1 MVLGSTH
8 LPQIVSRLAH
18 RLAGGPAQL
27 GVRVRSMLELAQERE
42 RWVCRFRVQS
52 AAKWPSVECRVSMVR
67 CAHCGLLHVSS
78 RTVCPTTGLAIVHEG
93 RGQASRREGGRT
105 GVRATRQPR
114 SQPAERSLVGT
125 TLDGKYRIVDV
136 IGQGGMGTVYEA
148 EHGAIGRHV
157 AVKVLRPENAQ
168 KSDAIERMRHEARVV
183 GQIGHPNIC
192 QVFDI
197 GKLDDGTPYLVMER
211 LRGETLAR
219 RLETRGPVPA
229 AEVVEIAVQVLAAL
243 EAAHR
248 KGVIHRDLK
257 PDNIFL
263 AERASGAVAKVLDFG
278 ISKATSLEDK
288 PHHLTRTGM
297 VMGTPYYMAPEQAL
311 GERDLDGRL
320 DVWGMGVV
328 LYEALSGR
336 RPFVA
341 KNYNALLVQILT
353 AEAEPL
359 EKVARGLPQ
368 GLAAVVHRALAK
380 KREQRFASAR
390 ELGEALQPFRAA
402 VRPSDR
408 GRASAPA
415 RDVGSLPTGTRGTSV
430 QAASSGTEDPNVA
443 RDPRF
448 GAAAPKRVVEARST
462 TPMAPRNG
470 LPEAPRAVAAPLG
483 ARATVPMPPQ
493 SGLPEVPRA
502 VAAAPGG
509 VAAPVGATRGMSDA
523 SGAPPEAAA
532 GGEAAGRAR
541 AWVGRRMPAP
551 TKRLEQNGA
560 GSSSGAPG
568 KRAGSVPPA
577 FVETLDHWDEAPSST
592 SDEEEPTQVLMR
604 QGPRGVPVVSAY
616 EDDNEH
622 TVVDDPPSFAELDG
636 DTETGRR
643 KP

>member
-1 MVLGSTH
+1 
-8 LPQIVSRLAH
+8 
-18 RLAGGPAQL
+18 
-27 GVRVRSMLELAQERE
+27 
-42 RWVCRFRVQS
+42 
-52 AAKWPSVECRVSMVR
+52 MVR

-93 RGQASRREGGRT
+93 RGPGSRREAGRGGI
-105 GVRATRQPR
+105 RATRQPR
-114 SQPAERSLVGT
+114 AQERSLVGT

-136 IGQGGMGTVYEA
+136 IGEGGMGTVYEA
-148 EHGAIGRHV
+148 EQEAIGRHV

-183 GQIGHPNIC
+183 GQIGHPSIC

-219 RLETRGPVPA
+219 RLEARGPVPA
-229 AEVVEIAVQVLAAL
+229 GEVVEIAIQVLAAL

-263 AERASGAVAKVLDFG
+263 AERASGTVAKVLDFG
-278 ISKATSLEDK
+278 ISKATSLDDK

-311 GERDLDGRL
+311 GERNLDGRL

-359 EKVARGLPQ
+359 EKVARGLPR
-368 GLAAVVHRALAK
+368 GLSAVVHRALAK
-380 KREQRFASAR
+380 KREERYASAR
-390 ELGEALQPFRAA
+390 ELGEALLPFRVV
-402 VRPSDR
+402 VRPSDQGQSKAPAPDV
-408 GRASAPA
+408 GRA
-415 RDVGSLPTGTRGTSV
+415 PTGPRGTAV
-430 QAASSGTEDPNVA
+430 QSASGGTEDPTLL
-443 RDPRF
+443 REPRF
-448 GAAAPKRVVEARST
+448 GAAAPKRVLEARST
-462 TPMAPRNG
+462 TPMAPRTG
-470 LPEAPRAVAAPLG
+470 LPEAPRAQGGPVGARGTVPIPPQNGLPEAARAQGGPVGARGTVRLPSERGLPEAARRPGERSGAVAAPEGGTHG
-483 ARATVPMPPQ
+483 AST
-493 SGLPEVPRA
+493 
-502 VAAAPGG
+502 G
-509 VAAPVGATRGMSDA
+509 V
-523 SGAPPEAAA
+523 GAPPEGAA
-532 GGEAAGRAR
+532 GGEVASRGR
-541 AWVGRRMPAP
+541 AWVGRRIPAP
-551 TKRLEQNGA
+551 AKGSEQGVS
-560 GSSSGAPG
+560 GSAPGAPSRMG
-568 KRAGSVPPA
+568 GSVPPA

-592 SDEEEPTQVLMR
+592 SDEEEPTQVLQR
-604 QGPRGVPVVSAY
+604 HGPRGIPAVSAY

-622 TVVDDPPSFAELDG
+622 TVVDDPPSFAELEG

-643 KP
+643 RS

>member
-1 MVLGSTH
+1 MGEVYRALDERLG
-8 LPQIVSRLAH
+8 
-18 RLAGGPAQL
+18 
-27 GVRVRSMLELAQERE
+27 RE
-42 RWVCRFRVQS
+42 
-52 AAKWPSVECRVSMVR
+52 
-67 CAHCGLLHVSS
+67 
-78 RTVCPTTGLAIVHEG
+78 
-93 RGQASRREGGRT
+93 
-105 GVRATRQPR
+105 
-114 SQPAERSLVGT
+114 
-125 TLDGKYRIVDV
+125 
-136 IGQGGMGTVYEA
+136 
-148 EHGAIGRHV
+148 V
-157 AVKVLRPENAQ
+157 AVKVLPPGFGDDPETVARF
-168 KSDAIERMRHEARVV
+168 KREAHTLSQLR
-183 GQIGHPNIC
+183 HPNTVTI
-192 QVFDI
+192 FDA
-197 GKLDDGTPYLVMER
+197 GRTDDGLLYLAMECLEGEMLSAR
-211 LRGETLAR
+211 IRREGSVAPEEAVRIAMGVLRSLDEAH
-219 RLETRGPVPA
+219 A
-229 AEVVEIAVQVLAAL
+229 AGI
-243 EAAHR
+243 
-248 KGVIHRDLK
+248 IHRDLK

-415 RDVGSLPTGTRGTSV
+415 RDVGSPPTGTRGTAV
-430 QAASSGTEDPNVA
+430 QSASSGTEDPNVA

-470 LPEAPRAVAAPLG
+470 LPEAPRAVGAPLG
-483 ARATVPMPPQ
+483 ARGTVPMPPQNGLPEAPRAVGAPLGARGTVPMPPQ

-509 VAAPVGATRGMSDA
+509 VAAPAGATRGVSDA

-568 KRAGSVPPA
+568 ERAGSVPPA